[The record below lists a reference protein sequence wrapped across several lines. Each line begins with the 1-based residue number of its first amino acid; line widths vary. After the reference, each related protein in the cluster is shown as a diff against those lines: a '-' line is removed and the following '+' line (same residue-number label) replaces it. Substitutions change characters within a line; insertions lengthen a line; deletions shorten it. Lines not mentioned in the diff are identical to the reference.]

1 MDTRTGPSLTRLY
14 SLRHER
20 HGRRSAPFA
29 YPCQTLDGTLSR
41 IARNCN
47 YLQMCLQVNRMSI
60 VEQLMGWNVD
70 GIITDYPNVVRRLA
84 KQRGFS
90 VAPKYPKQRVLTCL
104 DQHIQRV

>member
-1 MDTRTGPSLTRLY
+1 
-14 SLRHER
+14 
-20 HGRRSAPFA
+20 
-29 YPCQTLDGTLSR
+29 
-41 IARNCN
+41 
-47 YLQMCLQVNRMSI
+47 MSI